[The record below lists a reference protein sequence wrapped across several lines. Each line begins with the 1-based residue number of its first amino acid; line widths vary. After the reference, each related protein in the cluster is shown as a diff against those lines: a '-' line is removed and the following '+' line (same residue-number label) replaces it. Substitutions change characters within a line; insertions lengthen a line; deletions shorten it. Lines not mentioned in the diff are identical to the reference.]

1 MKKTLISF
9 CLILVTLLGACN
21 GSDKREEHSQNSMV
35 EKNETLIIPG
45 EDEVIDAEIVRK
57 GEVLIAY
64 SNCYECHKEENKAKG
79 PSFQAIAKRYPMQ
92 QVYLDHLARKI
103 ISGGSGAWGYPVMEA
118 HPHLKFEEAKM
129 MATYILSLEEK

>member
-1 MKKTLISF
+1 MLRL
-9 CLILVTLLGACN
+9 CLLLVSLGACTKN
-21 GSDKREEHSQNSMV
+21 ESMEKHSQI
-35 EKNETLIIPG
+35 EKTDTKESLVISG
-45 EDEVIDAEIVRK
+45 GDEVIDAEIVRK

>member
-1 MKKTLISF
+1 MGHSMLRL
-9 CLILVTLLGACN
+9 CLLLVSLGACT
-21 GSDKREEHSQNSMV
+21 
-35 EKNETLIIPG
+35 KNESMEKHSLFEKTDTKESLVISG
-45 EDEVIDAEIVRK
+45 GDEVIDAEIVRK

-64 SNCYECHKEENKAKG
+64 SNCYECHKDENKAKG

-118 HPHLKFEEAKM
+118 HPHLNFEEAKM

>member
-1 MKKTLISF
+1 MLRL
-9 CLILVTLLGACN
+9 CLLLVSLGACT
-21 GSDKREEHSQNSMV
+21 
-35 EKNETLIIPG
+35 KNESMEKHSLFEKTDTKESLVISG
-45 EDEVIDAEIVRK
+45 GDEVIDAEIVRK

-64 SNCYECHKEENKAKG
+64 SNCYECHKDENKAKG

-118 HPHLKFEEAKM
+118 HPHLNFEEAKM

>member
-1 MKKTLISF
+1 MEK
-9 CLILVTLLGACN
+9 
-21 GSDKREEHSQNSMV
+21 HSQI
-35 EKNETLIIPG
+35 EKTDTKESLVISG
-45 EDEVIDAEIVRK
+45 GDEVIDAEIVRK

-118 HPHLKFEEAKM
+118 HPHLNFEEAKM